1 MIKLIGTGVWIC
13 LVALV
18 SVYFSIQIAT
28 KKENTEPA
36 APMFGGLETIHGE
49 ITSLPVISK
58 GIVEGYFLTRLSYT
72 VDPTKAHLMTVEPTA
87 MVTDVLYTELV
98 GNQVIDIP
106 NMKKFDLVAFKE
118 EVKLAL
124 NKRLGEE
131 VFHDV
136 IIDQID
142 FLSKNDIR
150 ANMRQGQ
157 VTFKHGDPV
166 GAGTTADPAVPVAE
180 AAPAH

>member
-28 KKENTEPA
+28 KTESSEPPS
-36 APMFGGLETIHGE
+36 PMFGGLVTIHGE
-49 ITSLPVISK
+49 ITSLPVISR
-58 GIVEGYFLTRLSYT
+58 GVVEGYFLTRLSYT
-72 VDPTKAHLMTVEPTA
+72 VDPSKTKLMTVEPTA
-87 MVTDVLYTELV
+87 LITDVLYTELV
-98 GNQVIDIP
+98 GNEVINIA
-106 NMKKFDLVAFKE
+106 NLKQFDLIAFKE
-118 EVKLAL
+118 DIKLAL
-124 NKRLGEE
+124 NTRLGEE
-131 VFHDV
+131 VFHD
-136 IIDQID
+136 IIIEQID

-166 GAGTTADPAVPVAE
+166 GAGTTADPAAPAAE